1 MSKTIEQF
9 VDDRGHLV
17 EFIEPCHGGRVLA
30 RWFTDTDRT
39 LRLQL
44 TRAGLDPF
52 ALKTQQL
59 LPKDSANWVKAGLRR
74 AGYHQT

>member
-9 VDDRGHLV
+9 IDEHGHLV
-17 EFIEPCHGGRVLA
+17 EFIEPCHGGQVLA
-30 RWFTDTDRT
+30 RWFTDTQRIV
-39 LRLQL
+39 RLQL
-44 TRAGLDPF
+44 TQAGLSPF

-74 AGYHQT
+74 GGYHLT